1 MRRANGTGSIV
12 KLPGARRRPW
22 AVRVPCRTQRGRV
35 RQKYLAYFAKAADAQ
50 TALDEWCRTH
60 AAPEAE
66 PMDLTLQQIYDLWS
80 GREYP
85 RMGPASAASHRASWG
100 RVGVLAGKKMRRIT
114 LDDWQAIIDQ
124 DESSGLSQSSIN
136 NDKSLMSALS
146 RFAMQRDIILKDYTQ
161 FVKVPAVGAKA
172 RKGVLTDL
180 QLHKLEQMA
189 ADGVPWADTVI
200 ILCYTGF
207 RISEF
212 LELTRFAYHA
222 DGDYLQ
228 GGKKTAAGRDRIVPV
243 HPHIRGYLSDWLA
256 RGGDYIICGKDGRRL
271 SVSFYRARFAELMAQ
286 IGAEG
291 ATPHWCRHT
300 FATRCHQYGV
310 DELAAK
316 RMLGHADKDIT
327 EHYTHTD
334 LDYLRQ
340 ELQKVA

>member
-22 AVRVPCRTQRGRV
+22 AVRVPYRTQRGRV

-50 TALDEWCRTH
+50 AALDEWCRTH

-66 PMDLTLQQIYDLWS
+66 P
-80 GREYP
+80 
-85 RMGPASAASHRASWG
+85 MGPASAASHRASWG

-256 RGGDYIICGKDGRRL
+256 RGGDYII
-271 SVSFYRARFAELMAQ
+271 SFYRARFAELMAQ